1 MIKHSSRTDSLV
13 YKALLTVFCVTEM
26 YAIGMY
32 VLLLIFLV
40 ITWVFFLYKSS
51 QSHKMGQ
58 EFLGIF
64 RKEMP
69 ILQQNFINCFRL

>member
-1 MIKHSSRTDSLV
+1 MIKHSWRTDSLV
-13 YKALLTVFCVTEM
+13 YRALLTVFCVIEM

-40 ITWVFFLYKSS
+40 ITWVFLYKSS

-64 RKEMP
+64 RKEKP
-69 ILQQNFINCFRL
+69 IL